1 METSKIKIPKIS
13 TSGLQCKDFGRKVLK
28 LLRGFGNFKK
38 VFDIDKNLFNNFL
51 AVFIPNDF

>member
-1 METSKIKIPKIS
+1 METSKIKISKIS

-38 VFDIDKNLFNNFL
+38 VFDIDKNLCNNFF

>member
-1 METSKIKIPKIS
+1 METSKIKISKIS

-28 LLRGFGNFKK
+28 LLRGFENFKK

>member
-1 METSKIKIPKIS
+1 METSKIKISKIS

-38 VFDIDKNLFNNFL
+38 VFDIDKNLCNNFL
-51 AVFIPNDF
+51 AVFIPNYF